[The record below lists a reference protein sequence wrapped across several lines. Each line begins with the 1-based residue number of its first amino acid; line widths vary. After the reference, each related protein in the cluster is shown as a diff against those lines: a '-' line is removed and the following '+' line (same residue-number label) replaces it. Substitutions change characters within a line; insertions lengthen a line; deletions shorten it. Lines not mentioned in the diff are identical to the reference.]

1 MCRSRCCLT
10 PVTKSLSCVFGERI
24 IQLRS
29 NGEKS
34 EGNSTGCITSSCD
47 DVIYAR
53 GRSLGKITTIFQ
65 NLLAIFKFQIS
76 FKFHISVFLIS
87 WQIS

>member
-24 IQLRS
+24 IQLRN

-47 DVIYAR
+47 DVIYVTFTWCMLGTEIAR
-53 GRSLGKITTIFQ
+53 IRTRRNRTTTI
-65 NLLAIFKFQIS
+65 
-76 FKFHISVFLIS
+76 
-87 WQIS
+87 